1 MVWFLVVIESVALV
15 RHLPGQSA
23 ARSTCLVRAGCRGRI
38 PRYPRF
44 TGNGILRQML
54 CELRRFRHENSQ
66 FAAKGP
72 AMRISYQDETLP
84 YLAWKTMQCM
94 YVEHSPRR
102 LLLAASPA
110 GGQTLW
116 ASNMTTAKPAAGRQP
131 LRHDARRLDRDEM
144 KRIVT
149 RQVRIELEA
158 RREMT
163 AAKPFHPAMVVTG
176 ILAGVA
182 FVFSVM
188 SWLNESTQDKIDKT
202 TGPLAS
208 RITEMDRRLTGRLD
222 AVDSRIERLEV
233 RVEREFENINAK
245 LENVNA
251 KVENINAKVENVNAK
266 VDNINAKVENVS
278 AKVENINAKLD
289 LVLKRR

>member
-1 MVWFLVVIESVALV
+1 
-15 RHLPGQSA
+15 
-23 ARSTCLVRAGCRGRI
+23 
-38 PRYPRF
+38 
-44 TGNGILRQML
+44 
-54 CELRRFRHENSQ
+54 
-66 FAAKGP
+66 
-72 AMRISYQDETLP
+72 
-84 YLAWKTMQCM
+84 MQCM

-102 LLLAASPA
+102 LLLAASPG
-110 GGQTLW
+110 GGQTHW
-116 ASNMTTAKPAAGRQP
+116 ASNMTTAKPPAERQP
-131 LRHDARRLDRDEM
+131 FRHDARRLDRDEM

-149 RQVRIELEA
+149 RQVRIELDA
-158 RREMT
+158 RREKT
-163 AAKPFHPAMVVTG
+163 AVKPFNPTMVGTG

-222 AVDSRIERLEV
+222 AVDARIERLEV

-245 LENVNA
+245 
-251 KVENINAKVENVNAK
+251 VENINAKV
-266 VDNINAKVENVS
+266 DNVS